1 MFSRQ
6 GVLQVPDVLHQGSVK
21 DSVWGKLQQGGSQ
34 MTHTSGTNS
43 CCFLLFLKA
52 SAVFTLSI
60 TLGSFVHEQFCNTF
74 MKYDMLL
81 YQLKTVINISS
92 EEM

>member
-1 MFSRQ
+1 MP
-6 GVLQVPDVLHQGSVK
+6 GVLHHQGRVK
-21 DSVWGKLQQGGSQ
+21 DNVCVGGKLQQGGSE
-34 MTHTSGTNS
+34 MSHTSGTNS
-43 CCFLLFLKA
+43 CDFLLFLKA

-60 TLGSFVHEQFCNTF
+60 ALGSFVHEQFCNTF

-81 YQLKTVINISS
+81 HQLKTVINISS

>member
-1 MFSRQ
+1 MS
-6 GVLQVPDVLHQGSVK
+6 HA
-21 DSVWGKLQQGGSQ
+21 
-34 MTHTSGTNS
+34 SGTNS
-43 CCFLLFLKA
+43 WCLLLLLKA

-81 YQLKTVINISS
+81 YQLKRVINISS
-92 EEM
+92 EQM